1 MVKTN
6 VRYAGA
12 SDPGRVRRNNED
24 AYYAD
29 AERGIFLVVDGIGGQ
44 NAGEKAAEI
53 AIERVRARL
62 ERQTGTLEQR
72 IREAIAVA
80 NNEILRAAQSN
91 KEWEGMA
98 CVLTVVALENGS
110 AVVGHVGDSRL
121 YQIRR
126 GEIRKITHDHSP
138 VGEREDS
145 GDLAAAA
152 PMRHPRRNEVFRDV
166 GSEEHAPDDPGFIET
181 LHIPFESDS
190 ALVMCSDG
198 LSDMISSA
206 DIRLAVEGSGQDPEA
221 AVRELIDAA
230 NRAGGKDNVTVL
242 VIEGEEFGG
251 AAAAA
256 KPRWM
261 YRIKL
266 FLAWAL
272 LALALLV
279 AGVGWFRSRPAPP
292 VQPPVVLQVG
302 PRLPFQTIAAALAQ
316 ARAGDTVR
324 VWPVE
329 YREQITLKAGV
340 ALQSMSSSVVTLRAP
355 NGGPAVTA
363 FNVGDARLKGF
374 RILADPQAPLSAGI
388 ELTGSIVEIEDVE
401 IAGAAVGIEIRGPT
415 TSVLRANTIRDCSD
429 IGILISD
436 FAQPTLSHNAIRG
449 NKTGLSVRDGARPV
463 LVDNVFEKN
472 GVELP
477 PEMPL
482 DDVRAHNFFIDVK
495 FPRPAV
501 AAGRGPA
508 APRAGRAAS
517 QPEPAGREGGK
528 Q

>member
-1 MVKTN
+1 
-6 VRYAGA
+6 
-12 SDPGRVRRNNED
+12 
-24 AYYAD
+24 
-29 AERGIFLVVDGIGGQ
+29 
-44 NAGEKAAEI
+44 
-53 AIERVRARL
+53 
-62 ERQTGTLEQR
+62 
-72 IREAIAVA
+72 
-80 NNEILRAAQSN
+80 
-91 KEWEGMA
+91 
-98 CVLTVVALENGS
+98 
-110 AVVGHVGDSRL
+110 
-121 YQIRR
+121 
-126 GEIRKITHDHSP
+126 
-138 VGEREDS
+138 
-145 GDLAAAA
+145 
-152 PMRHPRRNEVFRDV
+152 
-166 GSEEHAPDDPGFIET
+166 
-181 LHIPFESDS
+181 
-190 ALVMCSDG
+190 
-198 LSDMISSA
+198 
-206 DIRLAVEGSGQDPEA
+206 
-221 AVRELIDAA
+221 
-230 NRAGGKDNVTVL
+230 
-242 VIEGEEFGG
+242 
-251 AAAAA
+251 
-256 KPRWM
+256 
-261 YRIKL
+261 
-266 FLAWAL
+266 
-272 LALALLV
+272 
-279 AGVGWFRSRPAPP
+279 
-292 VQPPVVLQVG
+292 
-302 PRLPFQTIAAALAQ
+302 
-316 ARAGDTVR
+316 
-324 VWPVE
+324 
-329 YREQITLKAGV
+329 
-340 ALQSMSSSVVTLRAP
+340 VVTLRAP